1 MRFWYKFINIVL
13 LIFLLVSASG
23 CKPLIDK
30 NQAYHDQNQIEII
43 SSQKPGD
50 KVSYPLKPEIQCKKS
65 DLSDKS
71 NMSVSIL
78 LQPFSDVTN
87 VKVDINTTG
96 AIKLSGQT
104 EFDYKEILHYHKENF
119 SVRIYSDKNGPGE
132 LAVTVSQY
140 YKQGTLY
147 GAVTVYLYFYIS
159 ENELL
164 VSYNGPMEL
173 ELEHLKH
180 LRQQGK
186 ISWEEYKKEYK
197 RIMNGGAKID
207 IDVH

>member
-1 MRFWYKFINIVL
+1 MRFWYKFINILL
-13 LIFLLVSASG
+13 LIFLLISASG
-23 CKPLIDK
+23 CNSAPDK
-30 NQAYHDQNQIEII
+30 QQAYRNQNQIEII
-43 SSQKPGD
+43 SSTKPGN
-50 KVSYPLKPEIQCKKS
+50 KVSYPLMPEIQCKKS
-65 DLSDKS
+65 DLTDKS

-87 VKVDINTTG
+87 VKVDIKTTG

-104 EFDYKEILHYHKENF
+104 EFDYKEIPHNHMENF
-119 SVRIYSDKNGPGE
+119 PVRIYSDKNGPGE
-132 LAVTVSQY
+132 LAVTASQY

-159 ENELL
+159 NNELL

-197 RIMNGGAKID
+197 RIINGGAKID
-207 IDVH
+207 VDVH